1 MPPRLATSCRLSAW
15 TISWTTPTGFFG
27 TSSSRCDTTKL
38 VAGFCRGGNYGKVSE
53 LLHLMIGGDC
63 MPGIFTYHATI
74 RGLGDNGKADGGF
87 RVFDDFKLRGYAP
100 ILVTY
105 TTVIDGL
112 CKMGRIVDVW
122 NRWLETV
129 AKVIPN
135 ESTYDAII
143 DGCCKAD
150 DLGKA
155 QKLYSALCRR
165 RSNKSTVSCNSM
177 ISGLCIREGDMR
189 SN

>member
-112 CKMGRIVDVW
+112 CKMGRRMEPLVGDGSKGEAVIGESAAKCFDVPTIDLSSMQRG
-122 NRWLETV
+122 NGASLRWSL
-129 AKVIPN
+129 
-135 ESTYDAII
+135 
-143 DGCCKAD
+143 
-150 DLGKA
+150 
-155 QKLYSALCRR
+155 
-165 RSNKSTVSCNSM
+165 
-177 ISGLCIREGDMR
+177 
-189 SN
+189 

>member
-27 TSSSRCDTTKL
+27 TSPSRCDTTKL

-74 RGLGDNGKADGGF
+74 RGLGD
-87 RVFDDFKLRGYAP
+87 DFKLRGYAP

-112 CKMGRIVDVW
+112 CKMGRRMEPLVGDGSKESCYDVPTIDLSSMQRG
-122 NRWLETV
+122 NGASLRWSL
-129 AKVIPN
+129 
-135 ESTYDAII
+135 
-143 DGCCKAD
+143 
-150 DLGKA
+150 
-155 QKLYSALCRR
+155 
-165 RSNKSTVSCNSM
+165 
-177 ISGLCIREGDMR
+177 
-189 SN
+189 